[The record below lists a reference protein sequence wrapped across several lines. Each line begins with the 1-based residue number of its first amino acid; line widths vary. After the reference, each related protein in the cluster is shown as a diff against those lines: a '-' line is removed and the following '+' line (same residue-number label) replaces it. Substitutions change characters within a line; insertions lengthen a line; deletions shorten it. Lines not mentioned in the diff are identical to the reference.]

1 MGFPA
6 LAGDWNGASAEL
18 IRLGGLVERVHQ
30 FHAEAAQRMEHVA
43 ALFPYGFDPR
53 RVVFHCQVSAAHD
66 ALATTLEKEG
76 HADAHAVRRRL
87 EEVGEAATLPFHA
100 AVQAFGQALG
110 DPEVPPRAI
119 SESWRQILAE
129 AVRLSGLRER
139 RERLETI
146 AAAVGASGATK
157 WAAALTHDHAAGVD
171 PWTPAGWRE
180 SWGLGAREWPRPR
193 HFGPRRARG
202 VLGATDGA
210 GRQAARTPGR
220 DRPAPDVHRIEA
232 AAAEAGHPVL
242 ATVNEGA
249 SKSVSAPEADLA
261 AEMVPA
267 TSDHEQ
273 EVVVE
278 AGDTV
283 IVRYADDNRVR
294 RFRLSR
300 EGNNP
305 DQGVVHVGQP
315 IGVALLG
322 NGLEEEVE
330 LVVGIIE
337 KITKA
342 A

>member
-1 MGFPA
+1 VFWRCWGSHWLSDRQGCLDDL
-6 LAGDWNGASAEL
+6 LATLD
-18 IRLGGLVERVHQ
+18 RLGIEPVGGEFSPQVWT
-30 FHAEAAQRMEHVA
+30 EH
-43 ALFPYGFDPR
+43 
-53 RVVFHCQVSAAHD
+53 RVV
-66 ALATTLEKEG
+66 
-76 HADAHAVRRRL
+76 
-87 EEVGEAATLPFHA
+87 GE
-100 AVQAFGQALG
+100 
-110 DPEVPPRAI
+110 RA
-119 SESWRQILAE
+119 
-129 AVRLSGLRER
+129 
-139 RERLETI
+139 
-146 AAAVGASGATK
+146 
-157 WAAALTHDHAAGVD
+157 
-171 PWTPAGWRE
+171 
-180 SWGLGAREWPRPR
+180 GLGA
-193 HFGPRRARG
+193 
-202 VLGATDGA
+202 
-210 GRQAARTPGR
+210 AAQ
-220 DRPAPDVHRIEA
+220 A

-249 SKSVSAPEADLA
+249 SKSVSGPEADLA

-330 LVVGIIE
+330 LVVGGQVRRVIIE